1 MTKKTALPDDML
13 DAISGGLMTFGAHK
27 VIGAD
32 VDDSGVTLTLDS
44 GDKYFRGHS
53 AQDKA
58 MFQSDPKFFQT
69 LFNKS
74 VTDDNI
80 YAQADTSQY
89 TKI

>member
-1 MTKKTALPDDML
+1 MTQKMALPDEML
-13 DAISGGLMTFGAHK
+13 DALSGGLMTFGAHT
-27 VIGAD
+27 VVDAA

-58 MFQSDPKFFQT
+58 MFQSDPHFFQS
-69 LFNKS
+69 LFSKS

-80 YAQADTSQY
+80 YASADTSQY